1 VERVA
6 VLPFENLS
14 GDAALDWIAQAGPKI
29 VADQLMGS
37 ATHTVPVQAGALRDA
52 YASGATELVHG
63 YIETRRQG
71 PHFEFVVEDA
81 QTHKI
86 LQTVAGDGD
95 LLPALDRLAKQIDP
109 AAHAFS
115 SANPQ
120 AVAAWARGEYESA
133 VSLDPDFGAA
143 WLSWAQARA
152 AAGGAQQ
159 AFDIVTRALQ
169 RTALR
174 SPLDRAQLELVSAT
188 LRKDVPAQQ
197 RALADLTRLVP
208 HDSALLRQLAT
219 QEMNARHFTEA
230 VQTYQAV
237 LREDPDDIESWNML
251 GYAQAFAGDPEAARK
266 SFERYGSD
274 PAHAANA
281 LDSQGEGAFLNGRFA
296 EAEKSFLAAHAKNSG
311 LVGGGDLLKAA
322 YARWLQGDLP
332 GADKQFSQYLAVRAQ
347 QKDPLIPWR
356 QAVWEYATGRPEPA
370 IARLSAVTG
379 PAADLA
385 RTQVALW
392 KDPSRLPQ
400 DPAVLQQAFER
411 TPPTLDGIT
420 RVLLA
425 SALAHTG
432 QKDQARKLVVLWPLP
447 GAEGDPLLQSFLFPK
462 YLELKQEL
470 K

>member
-1 VERVA
+1 
-6 VLPFENLS
+6 
-14 GDAALDWIAQAGPKI
+14 
-29 VADQLMGS
+29 
-37 ATHTVPVQAGALRDA
+37 
-52 YASGATELVHG
+52 
-63 YIETRRQG
+63 
-71 PHFEFVVEDA
+71 
-81 QTHKI
+81 
-86 LQTVAGDGD
+86 
-95 LLPALDRLAKQIDP
+95 
-109 AAHAFS
+109 
-115 SANPQ
+115 
-120 AVAAWARGEYESA
+120 
-133 VSLDPDFGAA
+133 
-143 WLSWAQARA
+143 
-152 AAGGAQQ
+152 
-159 AFDIVTRALQ
+159 
-169 RTALR
+169 
-174 SPLDRAQLELVSAT
+174 
-188 LRKDVPAQQ
+188 
-197 RALADLTRLVP
+197 
-208 HDSALLRQLAT
+208 
-219 QEMNARHFTEA
+219 
-230 VQTYQAV
+230 
-237 LREDPDDIESWNML
+237 ML

-311 LVGGGDLLKAA
+311 LLGGGDLLKAA